1 MSQQHRNRLGD
12 ATSPYLQQHAD
23 NPVEWW
29 PWCDEALQ
37 LARSANRPIL
47 LSIGYSACHWCHV
60 MAHESFEDDET
71 AAVMNS
77 LFVNIKVD
85 REERPD
91 LDKIYQQAHQLLS
104 QRPGGWPLTVFLS
117 PDDLMPFFAGTYFP
131 STRRYGMISFR
142 ELLQRVDDAWRNQ
155 QREIRQQHS
164 SLAATLSQL
173 NAVNQGAV
181 LIDDSPLLQ
190 GRQQIAASFDH
201 AEGGFG
207 EAPKFPHPTIIE
219 FLLRHHAAAPQDSEA
234 LGMAL
239 TTLRKMALGGIYDQ
253 LGGGFYRYS
262 TDAQWMIPHFEK
274 MLYDNGPL
282 LMLYADA
289 WRISGAALFAH
300 VCEETAEWVMSEMQS
315 PDGGYYS
322 TLDADSEGEEGKFYV
337 WTPTEVESLL
347 HGSQYRL
354 FAALYGLDR
363 KANFEGSWHLHTFAE
378 LQQLAAAEGLELG
391 RAEQLVAGA
400 KQVLLEARSQRI
412 PPGRDDKILT
422 SWNALMIKGMAR
434 AGRIFQQPRWIA
446 SAERALEFIR
456 TGMWREQ
463 RLLATSKDGRAHL
476 NAYLDDYALLIDAL
490 LELLQARWRSED
502 LDFAVAL
509 AEILLRH
516 FEDGD
521 QGGFFFTSDYHETLI
536 HRPKPLGDDSM
547 PSGNGIAALV
557 LQRLG
562 CLLGEVRYLEAA
574 GRTLNAAWESI
585 SQLPHAHCALLMALQ
600 EHLSPPEMLIARGGE
615 AQLAAWRSRQAQS
628 YRPAQIILAI
638 PDDAATTPA
647 LADKA
652 PRTGGVVYRCRG
664 SQCEAP
670 QPLSPAAAGG
680 VHHH

>member
-1 MSQQHRNRLGD
+1 VSRLHRNRLGD

-37 LARSANRPIL
+37 TARSANRPIL

-60 MAHESFEDDET
+60 MAHESFADAET

-91 LDKIYQQAHQLLS
+91 LDKIYQQAHQLLN

-117 PDDLMPFFAGTYFP
+117 PDDQVPFFAGTYFP
-131 STRRYGMISFR
+131 SSRRHGMLSFR
-142 ELLQRVDDAWRNQ
+142 ELLLRVDDAWRNQ
-155 QREIRQQHS
+155 QQAIRQQNS
-164 SLAATLSQL
+164 SLTATLTQL
-173 NAVNQGAV
+173 HAANRGAV
-181 LIDDSPLLQ
+181 VIDDSPLQQ
-190 GRQQIAASFDH
+190 GRQQIAASFDR
-201 AEGGFG
+201 AQGGFG

-219 FLLRHHAAAPQDSEA
+219 FLLRQHAATPHDSEA

-253 LGGGFYRYS
+253 LGGGFCRYS

-282 LMLYADA
+282 LALYADA
-289 WRISGAALFAH
+289 WRISGDALFAR
-300 VCEETAEWVMSEMQS
+300 VCAETAEWVMREMQS

-337 WTPTEVESLL
+337 WTPAEVKSLL
-347 HGSQYRL
+347 HDSRYRL
-354 FAALYGLDR
+354 FAALYGLDGN
-363 KANFEGSWHLHTFAE
+363 ANFEGRWHLHTCAD
-378 LQQLAAAEGLELG
+378 LQQLAAAEGIEPG
-391 RAEQLVAGA
+391 RAEQLVAEA
-400 KQVLLEARSQRI
+400 KQVLLEARGRRI
-412 PPGRDDKILT
+412 SPGRDDKILT

-434 AGRIFQQPRWIA
+434 AGRVFQQPRWIV
-446 SAERALEFIR
+446 SAERALAFIR
-456 TGMWREQ
+456 SRMWKKQ
-463 RLLATSKDGRAHL
+463 RLLATSKDGHAHL
-476 NAYLDDYALLIDAL
+476 NAYLDDHALLIDAL
-490 LELLQARWRSED
+490 LELLQARWRQAD

-521 QGGFFFTSDYHETLI
+521 QGGFFFTSDDHERLI
-536 HRPKPLGDDSM
+536 HKPKPLGDDSI

-562 CLLGEVRYLEAA
+562 YLLGEARYLEAA
-574 GRTLNAAWESI
+574 ERTLNVAWESI
-585 SQLPHAHCALLMALQ
+585 GQLPHAHCALLMALQ
-600 EHLSPPEMLIARGGE
+600 EHVSPPEMLIARGDE
-615 AQLAAWRSRQAQS
+615 AQLAAWLARQAQR
-628 YRPAQIILAI
+628 YRPARMALAI
-638 PDDAATTPA
+638 PDNADIIPA

-652 PRTGGVVYRCRG
+652 PRSRGVVYRCRG
-664 SQCEAP
+664 SHCEAP
-670 QPLSPAAAGG
+670 QPLAPAAGQQL
-680 VHHH
+680 